1 MKGEEGAV
9 TAPPAR
15 RGNEGLSGVSGCL
28 SGIIWGFKPLTFTIP
43 FFTARP
49 LSTVIYGGSSSTA
62 CDE

>member
-9 TAPPAR
+9 TAPLAGG
-15 RGNEGLSGVSGCL
+15 GNEGLSKVSVFISDHLG
-28 SGIIWGFKPLTFTIP
+28 GFKTLTFTIP

-49 LSTVIYGGSSSTA
+49 LSTVIYGGSSPTP